1 MKPIVFF
8 QELAKDY
15 KSLEEIKDK
24 IELIDKTAKSYG
36 LTEYHQHFEKAIKEI
51 EKGRDGIDHFV
62 DKYFHEFLR
71 YKAEAISEANDR
83 KRKREKLQRQA
94 AQEEEEEP
102 EMSEEERQELADQ
115 KAKEKVEREKREAE
129 DRYKRFFGKDEGGML
144 ENIRSVMRRL
154 VDIYIG
160 NEQVLGSDFL
170 YNGLDTF
177 KDLVSVHLREAVVS
191 LKVVEED
198 LME

>member
-1 MKPIVFF
+1 
-8 QELAKDY
+8 
-15 KSLEEIKDK
+15 
-24 IELIDKTAKSYG
+24 
-36 LTEYHQHFEKAIKEI
+36 
-51 EKGRDGIDHFV
+51 
-62 DKYFHEFLR
+62 
-71 YKAEAISEANDR
+71 
-83 KRKREKLQRQA
+83 
-94 AQEEEEEP
+94 
-102 EMSEEERQELADQ
+102 MSEEERQELADRE
-115 KAKEKVEREKREAE
+115 AKEKVEREKREAE

-144 ENIRSVMRRL
+144 ENIRVVMRRL

-177 KDLVSVHLREAVVS
+177 KDLVSEHLREAVVS